1 MEKARPEVNPKWTS
15 VTHHNIATPAI
26 KAPLLWCWELPNLL
40 VTIVASKGIIRGTA
54 SSTSTTWELAEDV
67 ELADQAMEADLAE
80 LADMEGLADHV
91 GQAEELAA
99 TMEGVGR
106 LAATM
111 EGVGRQA
118 VGSIW
123 AV

>member
-1 MEKARPEVNPKWTS
+1 M
-15 VTHHNIATPAI
+15 
-26 KAPLLWCWELPNLL
+26 
-40 VTIVASKGIIRGTA
+40 
-54 SSTSTTWELAEDV
+54 

-99 TMEGVGR
+99 TMEGI
-106 LAATM
+106 
-111 EGVGRQA
+111 GRQA

-123 AV
+123 VV